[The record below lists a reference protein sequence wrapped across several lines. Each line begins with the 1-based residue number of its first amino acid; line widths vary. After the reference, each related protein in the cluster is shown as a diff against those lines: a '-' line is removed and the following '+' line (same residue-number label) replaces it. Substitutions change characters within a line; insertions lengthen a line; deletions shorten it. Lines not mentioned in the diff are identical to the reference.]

1 MSLLLGT
8 VFIASLLGSLHCV
21 GMCGPFALLAST
33 NPQARSAA
41 VGPTMAYSFGRLI
54 TYSIIGLLF
63 GGLGMAINQG
73 ATINQGGA
81 VSQTGAINH
90 WQQTATYVAGGLMI
104 AVGLVA
110 LARYFGVRIGLPTF
124 ATPLQ
129 RFLQSAFQRTIQMK
143 PLPRA
148 ITIGML
154 TSLMPCGWLYTF
166 GITAAGT
173 GHPIP
178 GMILMMVFW
187 AGTVPI
193 MTALMLGVNRI
204 SHRLQAK
211 IPLMMAVLVLALG
224 VFTIAFRAPIDLSG
238 MNDLVAVDSRTETLT
253 EQITN
258 IDQAMLPCC
267 AGKD

>member
-1 MSLLLGT
+1 MFVLLGT

-33 NPQARSAA
+33 NPEAKSAA

-54 TYSIIGLLF
+54 TYSIIGLIF
-63 GGLGMAINQG
+63 GALGMAINQG
-73 ATINQGGA
+73 SAF
-81 VSQTGAINH
+81 NH

-104 AVGLVA
+104 VVGLVA
-110 LARYFGVRIGLPTF
+110 LVRYFGVRVKLPTI

-129 RFLQSAFQRTIQMK
+129 RWLQSAFQRTIQMQ

-173 GHPIP
+173 GSPLT

-204 SHRLQAK
+204 SHRVQAK
-211 IPLMMAVLVLALG
+211 IPLMMAVLVVVLG

-238 MNDLVAVDSRTETLT
+238 MNGTVAADASSETLT
-253 EQITN
+253 QQITEV
-258 IDQAMLPCC
+258 DHAELPCC
-267 AGKD
+267 ACEKE